1 MSLGADQAICAT
13 RLKTA
18 MHDILEQQKAGSGA
32 NVDLPQ
38 VKPSFDG
45 LGMGV
50 FSILTMDAE
59 VVTSPAFWQW
69 LSQLGSWI
77 TQMQAW
83 HVGVKAAV
91 TAWAPTSA
99 TDIQLRSAILALAD
113 PAPPGIAPPAFQGKI
128 T

>member
-1 MSLGADQAICAT
+1 
-13 RLKTA
+13 

-45 LGMGV
+45 LGLGL
-50 FSILTMDAE
+50 FKILAIDTE

-69 LSQLGSWI
+69 VGQLATWI
-77 TQMQAW
+77 TQMQVW
-83 HVGVKAAV
+83 QQGVKTAV
-91 TAWAPTSA
+91 NSWAPTAA
-99 TDIQLRSAILALAD
+99 TDIQLRTAILALID
-113 PAPPGIAPPAFQGKI
+113 PVPPGVAPPPFQGKL